1 MFPAD
6 GILIPH
12 HRQYLPVSYNA
23 IQHPTMSITLRRIQK
38 YKKAKKT
45 LEDLYDNPNHV
56 LIIHYS
62 CESFYDIK
70 EGRTPRITS
79 IAVRYLRSAQTKS
92 FSIHKVAEIKNLTLA
107 EIENHYDTL
116 EKQMLTEYFD
126 FLKEHK
132 DFKWVHW
139 NMRDI
144 NYGFEALENRFIVLG
159 GQPFQL
165 NDDNK
170 IDIARVLIE
179 KYGVQYI
186 GHPRLTKLLE
196 KNDISAKNLLNGDE
210 EAKAFDNKEYV
221 KLHQSTLRKVDVI
234 DSILKRSVE
243 SDLKTNATIRQIYGL
258 TPQGIYEL
266 IKDHWLWSLIIS
278 IIMLFLGWLLS

>member
-1 MFPAD
+1 
-6 GILIPH
+6 
-12 HRQYLPVSYNA
+12 
-23 IQHPTMSITLRRIQK
+23 MSITLRRIQK
-38 YKKAKKT
+38 YKKAKSI
-45 LEDLYDNPNHV
+45 LEELHDNPQHV

-79 IAVRYLRSAQTKS
+79 IAIRYLRSAQTKS
-92 FSIHKVAEIKNLTLA
+92 FSIHKVAEIQNLTLA
-107 EIENHYDTL
+107 EIEAHYNTL

-132 DFKWVHW
+132 DYKWVHW

-170 IDIARVLIE
+170 IDMARVLID
-179 KYGVQYI
+179 KYGNQYI
-186 GHPRLTKLLE
+186 GHPRLTQLIE
-196 KNDISAKNLLNGDE
+196 KNDISAKNLLSGDA

-221 KLHQSTLRKVDVI
+221 KLHQSTLRKVDVM
-234 DSILKRSVE
+234 DSILKRTAE
-243 SDLKTNATIRQIYGL
+243 GDLKTNATMRQIYGL

>member
-1 MFPAD
+1 M
-6 GILIPH
+6 G
-12 HRQYLPVSYNA
+12 NA
-23 IQHPTMSITLRRIQK
+23 IRLLLMSITLRRIRK
-38 YKKAKKT
+38 YRKAKKI

-92 FSIHKVAEIKNLTLA
+92 FSIHKVAEIKNRSLD
-107 EIENHYDTL
+107 EIENHYDNL
-116 EKQMLTEYFD
+116 EKQMLSEYFE

-132 DFKWVHW
+132 DYKWVHW

-165 NDDNK
+165 LDDNK
-170 IDIARVLIE
+170 IDMARVLIE

-186 GHPRLTKLLE
+186 GHPRLVKLLE
-196 KNDISAKNLLNGDE
+196 KNDISDKNLLTGDE

-234 DSILKRSVE
+234 DSILKRAVE
-243 SDLKTNATIRQIYGL
+243 GDLKINASLRQIYGL

-278 IIMLFLGWLLS
+278 MIMLFLGWLLS